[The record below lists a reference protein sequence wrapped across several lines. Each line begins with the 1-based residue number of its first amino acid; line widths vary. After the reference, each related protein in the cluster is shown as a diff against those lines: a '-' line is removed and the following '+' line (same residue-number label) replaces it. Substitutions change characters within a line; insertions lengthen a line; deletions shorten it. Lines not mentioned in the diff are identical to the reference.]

1 MEGWQI
7 HNSFRGGNDRKLL
20 PSRVYAPLR
29 IKIENKNSL
38 ERPISIP
45 FLTFSSFSFFLSF
58 VTMQINS
65 RCQRLENCKK
75 KKIKTAEYRDS
86 LSLSRS
92 KLDLSNLR
100 IYKCGDFDFGY
111 RAAHRFSTVSSVPEI
126 VVHLDNYSSLPIPL
140 PPSSTPSH
148 DTGPIP
154 QTSSSTKPETSIPK
168 TRSIDDRLK
177 DISVPANPFFR
188 STPRIPFEFSFE
200 WKGGSFQK
208 KGREGGGKKRPRLRS
223 A

>member
-1 MEGWQI
+1 
-7 HNSFRGGNDRKLL
+7 
-20 PSRVYAPLR
+20 
-29 IKIENKNSL
+29 
-38 ERPISIP
+38 
-45 FLTFSSFSFFLSF
+45 
-58 VTMQINS
+58 MQINS

-86 LSLSRS
+86 LSLSFETRPF
-92 KLDLSNLR
+92 DLR

-177 DISVPANPFFR
+177 DISISRFR
-188 STPRIPFEFSFE
+188 PTLSFDRRLE
-200 WKGGSFQK
+200 SLSSLASNGKGEVFRRK
-208 KGREGGGKKRPRLRS
+208 EGREEGKNALV
-223 A
+223 

>member
-75 KKIKTAEYRDS
+75 KKDKNCRISRLS
-86 LSLSRS
+86 LSLVRNSTF
-92 KLDLSNLR
+92 R
-100 IYKCGDFDFGY
+100 IYVSTNATTSISDIEQPIAFQ
-111 RAAHRFSTVSSVPEI
+111 RFLPYQKLSSISITIHPFRF
-126 VVHLDNYSSLPIPL
+126 LFLLL
-140 PPSSTPSH
+140 PPPATTRNQSPKRVRQPS
-148 DTGPIP
+148 
-154 QTSSSTKPETSIPK
+154 
-168 TRSIDDRLK
+168 
-177 DISVPANPFFR
+177 
-188 STPRIPFEFSFE
+188 
-200 WKGGSFQK
+200 QK
-208 KGREGGGKKRPRLRS
+208 LRS
-223 A
+223 QKLVRSMIG